1 VSDQQSLPGVDE
13 IDNYAR
19 GTVWDELVTGDGRIR
34 KHWDPVMGYL
44 AQFDPAELGELRDE
58 AARLLRQN
66 GVAYT
71 IYDDPAAADRPW
83 PLDLVPLLISA
94 EEWRVI
100 EAGVMQRARLLNALL
115 ADIYGA
121 QRVVADGLLPPSLL
135 HANPSF
141 LRPCCGVVPRQGAFL
156 QLYAVD
162 LARSPDGGWW
172 VLADRSQAPSGAGY
186 ALENRSV
193 VGRVLADCLGAAAVE
208 PLAPFF
214 AALRDNLCALA
225 PAAADRF
232 RPPRIVLLTPGIYN
246 ETYFEHAYLARRL
259 DVTLVEGA
267 DLTVRDR
274 RVFLRTLGG
283 LEPVDVILR
292 RLDDDFCDPLE
303 LRAESTL
310 GIAGLVEA
318 ARAGNVTIANA
329 LGSGILEGMA
339 FKPFLPGLSRALL
352 GETLQLP
359 DVASWWCGGVRERQ
373 YVADHIDRL
382 VIKPA
387 FPALG
392 VEPVFGAELSQTE
405 RAALLAQIA
414 ERPLD
419 FVGQER
425 VELSTVPVHAD
436 GKLVP
441 RPLVLRVFAAASGDG
456 FVVMP
461 GGLTRTSPVGGGP
474 IVSMQQGGGCKDT
487 WIVGAAAPGT
497 RAAETESA
505 KIVSLRSGAAER
517 HPAASL
523 PSRAADGLF
532 WTGRYVERVGSGARL
547 LRSLLLGITDAAK
560 LWTMQEIEPALA
572 FATAVGLLPPVDLVG
587 APPTLSELVALI
599 RTAVADQAH
608 PSSVAA
614 NLQRLVAAARGVRDQ
629 LPPGCWQII
638 GDVARK
644 SAIEGSR
651 AVPARVL
658 LRLDEM
664 VAFTAAFWGTVDD
677 MMERDAGWRFLD
689 LGRRLERAVNLVAL
703 FRAASRIA
711 QRSGGEPHAGGD
723 EALLAAVLT
732 AVGAHR
738 FLPDAAAGERET
750 ASGVSAGLLNASDPL
765 SIAFQLASIAGHLR
779 ALPQAEHI
787 ASGDPQGVAQ
797 SLALTQAA
805 QAVLSGA
812 MGTASRQDGATP
824 LAALD
829 EALAPLTNL
838 LPEISNALTRVYFT
852 HAFARPA

>member
-1 VSDQQSLPGVDE
+1 MSDRESPAGGGEPGD
-13 IDNYAR
+13 YAA
-19 GTVWDELVTGDGRIR
+19 GPVWDEFVTGDGKIR

-44 AQFDPAELGELRDE
+44 AQFDPDELGELRDE

-83 PLDLVPLLISA
+83 PLDLIPLLLSA
-94 EEWRVI
+94 EEWRAI
-100 EAGVMQRARLLNALL
+100 EAGVVQRARLLNALL
-115 ADIYGA
+115 ADIYGG
-121 QRVVADGLLPPSLL
+121 QRLVAAGLLPPSLL

-141 LRPCCGVVPRQGAFL
+141 LRPCCGLAPRQGTFL
-156 QLYAVD
+156 HLYAVD
-162 LARSPDGGWW
+162 LARSPNGGWW

-193 VGRVLADCLGAAAVE
+193 VGRVLADCLAAAAVE
-208 PLAPFF
+208 PVAPFF

-225 PAAADRF
+225 PAAAERG

-259 DVTLVEGA
+259 DITLVEGA

-274 RVFLRTLGG
+274 RVFLKTLGG

-292 RLDDDFCDPLE
+292 RLDADFCDPLE
-303 LRAESTL
+303 LRPESTL
-310 GIAGLVEA
+310 GVAGLLEA
-318 ARAGNVTIANA
+318 ARAGSVAIANS

-339 FKPFLPGLSRALL
+339 FKPFLPGLSQALL
-352 GETLQLP
+352 GEPLKLP
-359 DVASWWCGGVRERQ
+359 DVASWWCGGVQERR

-392 VEPVFGAELSQTE
+392 LEPVFGAELSDAE
-405 RAALLAQIA
+405 RRALLALIA
-414 ERPLD
+414 DRPLD

-425 VELSTVPVHAD
+425 VELSTVPVHA
-436 GKLVP
+436 GGRLVP
-441 RPLVLRVFAAASGDG
+441 RPLVLRVFVAAAGDG

-474 IVSMQQGGGCKDT
+474 IVSMQRGGGCKDT
-487 WIVGAAAPGT
+487 WIVGAAAPG
-497 RAAETESA
+497 AHAGEAGSA

-547 LRSLLLGITDAAK
+547 LRGLLLGITDAAK

-572 FATAVGLLPPVDLVG
+572 LAAAVGLLPAVDLAG
-587 APPTLSELVALI
+587 EPPSVPELVSLI
-599 RTAVADQAH
+599 RMAVADH
-608 PSSVAA
+608 GDPSGVAA
-614 NLQRLVAAARGVRDQ
+614 NLERLVTAARGVRDQ
-629 LPPGCWQII
+629 LPHGCWQ
-638 GDVARK
+638 VVAALARK
-644 SAIEGSR
+644 SGIGGSR

-658 LRLDEM
+658 LRLDEIA
-664 VAFTAAFWGTVDD
+664 AFAAAFWGTVDD

-689 LGRRLERAVNLVAL
+689 LGKRLERAINLVAM
-703 FRAASRIA
+703 FRAAARIA
-711 QRSGGEPHAGGD
+711 RRAGEPRAGED

-732 AVGAHR
+732 AVGARR
-738 FLPDAAAGERET
+738 FLPGAADGELDAA
-750 ASGVSAGLLNASDPL
+750 SGLSAGLLNASDPL
-765 SIAFQLASIAGHLR
+765 SIAFQLAAVAGHLR
-779 ALPQAEHI
+779 ALPQTEHP
-787 ASGDPQGVAQ
+787 AAGDPAGIAR
-797 SLALTQAA
+797 SLALTEAA
-805 QAVLSGA
+805 QAALAATLASAARRGGA
-812 MGTASRQDGATP
+812 AP

-829 EALAPLTNL
+829 DALAPLAGL